1 MELGEK
7 RVTINSLLAPFQAI
21 QGRRMKFLSFSLLVA
36 LSVSVPARLAAQG
49 NPAVRGADE
58 RFTADE

>member
-1 MELGEK
+1 
-7 RVTINSLLAPFQAI
+7 LLAPFQAI

>member
-21 QGRRMKFLSFSLLVA
+21 QGRRMKFSLFVL
-36 LSVSVPARLAAQG
+36 LFVSCSAQLCTQG
-49 NPAVRGADE
+49 NHAVRGADE